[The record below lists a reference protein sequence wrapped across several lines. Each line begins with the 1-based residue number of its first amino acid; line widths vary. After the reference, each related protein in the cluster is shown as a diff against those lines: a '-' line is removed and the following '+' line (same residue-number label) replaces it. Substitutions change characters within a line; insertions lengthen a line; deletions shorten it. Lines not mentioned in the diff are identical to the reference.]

1 MPKFLGGTIFVVKY
15 RFDDTKMDARAN
27 GMYDPQMQ
35 KLHKNSTY
43 AMYLV
48 TSNKRQT
55 AFKLTLLKSN
65 HATGSVHHPIQLYM
79 NIVVAGFPNEHY
91 SSGNLTFKAAA
102 WHEIVRE
109 LTRVQVNEGD
119 VSNYTGAVYAFKVMD
134 AGNIFGTLGE
144 KLANE

>member
-15 RFDDTKMDARAN
+15 RFDDTKIDARAS
-27 GMYDPQMQ
+27 GMYDQQMQ
-35 KLHKNSTY
+35 KLPKNGTY

-48 TSNKRQT
+48 TSNERQT

-65 HATGSVHHPIQLYM
+65 RAPVSVHHPIQLYM
-79 NIVVAGFPNEHY
+79 NSVVAGFPHERY

-119 VSNYTGAVYAFKVMD
+119 ASKYTAVYAFKVMD
-134 AGNIFGTLGE
+134 AGNIFSTLGE